1 MPRYYFELTD
11 GRGLLVDDEGVEL
24 PHADAALEEGVKA
37 LVAMVRDRHRRLDSA
52 SIQALAI
59 NVRDELGPVA
69 QIGFSIKIN
78 RKN

>member
-1 MPRYYFELTD
+1 MPRYYFELMD
-11 GRGLLVDDEGVEL
+11 GRGLLIDEGLEL

-37 LVAMVRDRHRRLDSA
+37 LVAMVRNQRLKLNSA

-59 NVRDELGPVA
+59 NVRDDLGPVA
-69 QIGFSIKIN
+69 QIGFSIKIA